1 MYNLINF
8 YFLIIFLLPAVIF
21 LSLKLAKKHFKL
33 NWLMKKINL
42 VFLITI
48 LFLFFL
54 LTLFLFN
61 KANFLIVHKQ
71 SIFIIL
77 VFYIFSV
84 ILIYFKKLKV
94 DFFIK
99 LSCLII
105 LVEIVLISFSLDLKF
120 FTLKRVIEDL
130 YIQII
135 IFYCL
140 ISYKFITQ
148 LKT

>member
-1 MYNLINF
+1 
-8 YFLIIFLLPAVIF
+8 
-21 LSLKLAKKHFKL
+21 
-33 NWLMKKINL
+33 MKKINL

-84 ILIYFKKLKV
+84 ILIYFKKLKI